1 MHVVNVDDVDV
12 GTEWLCDQLQLLVL
26 VSDLPDQVISLLVHR
41 LQEILQ
47 EFSFVV
53 DPRGLVLY
61 LTDGV
66 ALWVAD
72 EKDIFHPLLV
82 TEFVQRIGLVVT
94 DLLEYEWLL
103 AKNLFLVVVV
113 IDDLDRDLVRWLC
126 NVECQVL
133 APLGSHAVG
142 LLDLAS
148 VFHFFDFFSYVH
160 LVDLV
165 PRLPNDFYHWF
176 ESVGVEELL
185 IELAIHNCKSECA
198 SFHDWDAVDEV
209 ASGTLF

>member
-103 AKNLFLVVVV
+103 TKNLFLVVVV
-113 IDDLDRDLVRWLC
+113 IDDLDRDLVRRLC
-126 NVECQVL
+126 DVE
-133 APLGSHAVG
+133 
-142 LLDLAS
+142 
-148 VFHFFDFFSYVH
+148 
-160 LVDLV
+160 
-165 PRLPNDFYHWF
+165 R
-176 ESVGVEELL
+176 
-185 IELAIHNCKSECA
+185 
-198 SFHDWDAVDEV
+198 
-209 ASGTLF
+209 